1 MESDTAHSV
10 PQLRSSLVS
19 LGNYNSQEAALQRRR
34 QRLRKRQRRLA
45 RWGRVLRADR
55 WRAGTVAEPAE
66 NARGDLS
73 LQTSLLRLVAAAEA
87 AWISASWKETIR
99 AAVA

>member
-55 WRAGTVAEPAE
+55 SRAGTVAEPAE